1 MTQWQPASPTL
12 WQGRDDSAEA
22 ANALRLFQTV
32 TRSPTFSPEMYREK
46 IALLGFACDE
56 GVKRN
61 QGRPGE
67 PGLSPR
73 PRSAGGFR

>member
-46 IALLGFACDE
+46 NRLARLCL
-56 GVKRN
+56 
-61 QGRPGE
+61 
-67 PGLSPR
+67 
-73 PRSAGGFR
+73 